1 MKKVIELYITSHCD
15 CFKANFVWCI
25 LSFVYAYRRYMI
37 YYMDFLMPSDVLG
50 RRGYNDRF
58 NTAYW
63 I

>member
-1 MKKVIELYITSHCD
+1 
-15 CFKANFVWCI
+15 
-25 LSFVYAYRRYMI
+25 MI

-63 I
+63 INVLR